1 MAGLEGLE
9 PKPLLANGGW
19 HLTSKSLDQ
28 ANSDSNRLTTER
40 RDLSEERPSDAVRS
54 KKAIDSSTDHPSR
67 KVITGLPRSQT
78 FTRKLSEQRKHLEP
92 IEATTNERRTASMEQ
107 KYTKASNVLGTTDA
121 ETAPEAVSSN
131 SSLLSA
137 DHGSNSNS
145 SHDLLRE
152 RGDDDPSNNN
162 MNSATLDTTSQ
173 YADTPPKDAC
183 STLDTG
189 SMTAS
194 QYDAMIADELERK
207 WILNLSMHYRDR
219 SRREK
224 FFVTYRKKD
233 QVWKRVTI
241 SLDYRD
247 PPPDSLEMELSRM
260 KYQREKSAKIYEA
273 IRESLSEIAF
283 YDTVT
288 NLKLQTT
295 DGRLHVHVVEDGNEI
310 INYPL
315 VDQIR
320 HSSCRRIREKEIH
333 FDCHMSG
340 FVYKVR
346 VHGRTLI
353 KKEIPS
359 PDTVDE
365 FLYEVNALSNL
376 RYSRHVVQLYGVV
389 VDDHDEHVKGLLI
402 SYAEQGALIDIIYDN
417 CKEENL
423 GIPWNKRE
431 KWARQIIH
439 GLADIHESGFVQG
452 DFTLSNIVVDARGDA
467 KIIDIN
473 RRGCPVG
480 WEPPESKTLAV
491 THHRINMYI
500 GVKSDLYQLGMVLWG
515 LAMLEDEPELQP
527 RPLILRREILVPD
540 WFRDVTDVC
549 LSTDP
554 RMRLNASSLL
564 RMFPPDSAPQTGSI
578 PLLDD
583 EAHALDGHGSYAAT
597 MRQPNIIRTVVPSS
611 GCPCSIRTYLDP
623 SPDMYEPYYP
633 MRGRSPPSPLPSQP
647 DGYESPDKSYSST
660 SWAANKSVRPSYSD
674 IADDDSILPGEED
687 TVGTAL
693 RSETPSS
700 LGKHDV
706 DSAAYLPA
714 DIGLKYVSSRQAEV
728 LSHSLGDGLRMLS
741 TPKLARNDM
750 DYFDSLAPNPEIEH
764 HGAPPG
770 KEDSSRV
777 VSRTVRGRSN
787 DSIERRYS
795 SVRGIQAADGDLD
808 GGVSLQPDTGLSG
821 LGISQPFSYHGAL
834 GLQREDDS
842 GKYRSQKPNMS
853 MQYSETGQPNG
864 HEAGKHATWTKK
876 KLSTGV
882 GESTTTS
889 DHLEVDRQASPKSR
903 ANGEIKDPR
912 RRGESFARQQSLP
925 ISLADTGASLQLE
938 YDSKM
943 RHGEDAKDE
952 ISGLARPA
960 TVQAFMVTT
969 ESQR

>member
-1 MAGLEGLE
+1 MADLEGFE

-19 HLTSKSLDQ
+19 DLSSENLAQ
-28 ANSDSNRLTTER
+28 ANSDFSRLIPK
-40 RDLSEERPSDAVRS
+40 RDEVSEERPSGGVRS
-54 KKAIDSSTDHPSR
+54 KKAIDSCTEHPSR

-78 FTRKLSEQRKHLEP
+78 FTRKLSEQRQHLEP
-92 IEATTNERRTASMEQ
+92 TETTSSERRAASMDH
-107 KYTKASNVLGTTDA
+107 KFAKVSNALGTTNA
-121 ETAPEAVSSN
+121 EASAEAVSGN
-131 SSLLSA
+131 FTLSS
-137 DHGSNSNS
+137 DEYDS
-145 SHDLLRE
+145 SSSRNDLRE
-152 RGDDDPSNNN
+152 NGDDHSLN
-162 MNSATLDTTSQ
+162 TTSMSPPTFDSASQ
-173 YADTPPKDAC
+173 YDDTSQKEAR

-194 QYDAMIADELERK
+194 QYDAMIADELEKK

-224 FFVTYRKKD
+224 FFVTYRKTD
-233 QVWKRVTI
+233 RLWKRVTI

-247 PPPDSLEMELSRM
+247 PPPDSLEKELARM
-260 KYQREKSAKIYEA
+260 KYQREKSARIYEA

-295 DGRLHVHVVEDGNEI
+295 DGRLHEI

-320 HSSCRRIREKEIH
+320 HSRCKRIREKEIQ

-346 VHGRTLI
+346 VHGQTLI

-359 PDTVDE
+359 PDTIDE
-365 FLYEVNALSNL
+365 FLYEVNALSSL

-417 CKEENL
+417 CKDQDF

-431 KWARQIIH
+431 RWARQIVH

-452 DFTLSNIVVDARGDA
+452 DFTLSNIVVDAAGDA

-480 WEPPESKTLAV
+480 WEPPESKTLVA

-515 LAMLEDEPELQP
+515 LAVLEDEPELHP
-527 RPLILRREILVPD
+527 RPLILRPEMHVPD
-540 WFRDVTDVC
+540 WYRDVTEVC
-549 LSTDP
+549 LSIDP

-564 RMFPPDSAPQTGSI
+564 RMFPPDFEPHRGTV
-578 PLLDD
+578 LFLDD
-583 EAHALDGHGSYAAT
+583 AHTFDEDGAYAGR
-597 MRQPNIIRTVVPSS
+597 MRQPNIIRTVVPSG
-611 GCPCSIRTYLDP
+611 GCPYSSRTYVDP

-647 DGYESPDKSYSST
+647 DGYESPNKSYSST

-674 IADDDSILPGEED
+674 IADDDSITPGED

-693 RSETPSS
+693 RPETPSS

-706 DSAAYLPA
+706 DSAAYIPT
-714 DIGLKYVSSRQAEV
+714 DIGLSDVSSRQAGAV
-728 LSHSLGDGLRMLS
+728 SRSLGDGLQMLS
-741 TPKLARNDM
+741 TPKLARNEM
-750 DYFDSLAPNPEIEH
+750 DDLTPNPDIERYAASPTSE
-764 HGAPPG
+764 GF
-770 KEDSSRV
+770 S
-777 VSRTVRGRSN
+777 TVISEATRDRSN
-787 DSIERRYS
+787 DIIERQYLH
-795 SVRGIQAADGDLD
+795 VQGIQTAEGDLD
-808 GGVSLQPDTGLSG
+808 GGVPLRPEIGLSG
-821 LGISQPFSYHGAL
+821 LGISQLFSCHTAL
-834 GLQREDDS
+834 
-842 GKYRSQKPNMS
+842 
-853 MQYSETGQPNG
+853 ETQ
-864 HEAGKHATWTKK
+864 
-876 KLSTGV
+876 
-882 GESTTTS
+882 
-889 DHLEVDRQASPKSR
+889 LEVE
-903 ANGEIKDPR
+903 NGEILSQKLTKSMQDV
-912 RRGESFARQQSLP
+912 EAEEQS
-925 ISLADTGASLQLE
+925 S
-938 YDSKM
+938 
-943 RHGEDAKDE
+943 
-952 ISGLARPA
+952 
-960 TVQAFMVTT
+960 
-969 ESQR
+969 